1 MTNEINTDNSKALRK
16 FKSLAGE
23 REFTTLVQ
31 GKRQE
36 EAEKIAEFVNR
47 LNFLATMRNWST
59 AVPAL
64 IAVTGVWVIFG
75 LFLANIALFPP
86 VAIGITIGVLV
97 VWLTSIV
104 VEHYVTKKM
113 EELFNV
119 SENRKM
125 MEDNNLVD
133 FLVTKHIVAFQTEL

>member
-1 MTNEINTDNSKALRK
+1 
-16 FKSLAGE
+16 
-23 REFTTLVQ
+23 
-31 GKRQE
+31 
-36 EAEKIAEFVNR
+36 
-47 LNFLATMRNWST
+47 MRNWST

-125 MEDNNLVD
+125 MKDNNLVY
-133 FLVTKHIVAFQTEL
+133 FLVTKHIVALPD